1 MPSLCVKSYH
11 VNDDEEPCDWISSEE
26 MPKSYTS
33 KDRKDRTRNWG
44 KWLVRGEKK
53 EEYVFRGIRAMRIN
67 TDDQIPFKYIVRKKR
82 RKQLIPCCNQLT
94 SYYLPEFINFI
105 YSFLDLPR
113 VVQLRGHDRRY
124 GLHPWHYR
132 KNTAVTLANETTYR
146 RANES
151 VSHSYMK

>member
-11 VNDDEEPCDWISSEE
+11 VNDDEEPCDWISSQE

-53 EEYVFRGIRAMRIN
+53 RNMYSVELEPCALTQTIR
-67 TDDQIPFKYIVRKKR
+67 FHSSIVRKKR

-151 VSHSYMK
+151 VSHSYIK

>member
-1 MPSLCVKSYH
+1 MCLIL
-11 VNDDEEPCDWISSEE
+11 PCKRWRRAVRLDIFSGNAQVLYF
-26 MPKSYTS
+26 KRQ
-33 KDRKDRTRNWG
+33 KRQNQKLRKMAG
-44 KWLVRGEKK
+44 KGEKK
-53 EEYVFRGIRAMRIN
+53 RNTYSVELEQCTLTQTIR
-67 TDDQIPFKYIVRKKR
+67 FHSSIVRKKR

-151 VSHSYMK
+151 VSHSYIK